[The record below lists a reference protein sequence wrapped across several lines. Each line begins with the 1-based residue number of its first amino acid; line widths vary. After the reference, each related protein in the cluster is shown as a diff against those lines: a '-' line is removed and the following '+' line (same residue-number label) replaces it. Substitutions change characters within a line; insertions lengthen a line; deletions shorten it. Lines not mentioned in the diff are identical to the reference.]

1 MQTAP
6 PGGAGASCDCSVYR
20 PAPDSSVRASRADER
35 RETMEYLQELMAI
48 IEALTTLVRMIAE
61 LIVQLR

>member
-1 MQTAP
+1 
-6 PGGAGASCDCSVYR
+6 
-20 PAPDSSVRASRADER
+20 
-35 RETMEYLQELMAI
+35 MEYLQELMAI